1 MPRFIGRIL
10 HGFIGTRSQKYIF
23 PIRKIVRYT
32 STNNFQDLLSPT
44 RSCRGAPSLLS
55 IIPSKVNSLRNY
67 RRQVSKEINIKR
79 KARSDGEKEKRKKK
93 EEGRRTRDGEKVG
106 SRSCSRFDRDAD
118 LIEPGRKINNG
129 PFCFPRGNKKKRP
142 FVKLFQ

>member
-93 EEGRRTRDGEKVG
+93 
-106 SRSCSRFDRDAD
+106 
-118 LIEPGRKINNG
+118 
-129 PFCFPRGNKKKRP
+129 KKKEEERETERKSVLDP
-142 FVKLFQ
+142 VPASTETPI